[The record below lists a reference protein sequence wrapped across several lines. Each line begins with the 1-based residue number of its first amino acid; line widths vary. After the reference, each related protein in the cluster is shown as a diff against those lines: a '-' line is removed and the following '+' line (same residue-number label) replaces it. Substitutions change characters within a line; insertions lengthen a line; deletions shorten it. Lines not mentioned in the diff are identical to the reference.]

1 MSDKREPADYSAKR
15 LRIIAAWFIEQNLAE
30 PAAHLMVTAD
40 ALESQ
45 AREIAELSKARDGYY
60 HTAADALAKRDA
72 TQRKLAEAWELLRE
86 ARDYSTRPPASLTC
100 DCDTCKAK
108 RSFPR
113 RVAAALVEK
122 P

>member
-1 MSDKREPADYSAKR
+1 MSDYTELRARLKHDCMCDRETMYQCDYC
-15 LRIIAAWFIEQNLAE
+15 
-30 PAAHLMVTAD
+30 TASY